1 MKVTTLVLTGFL
13 GAGKTT
19 LLNRLIAAR
28 AARAPG
34 AGHDAAAGKL
44 AIVVNELGSVG
55 VDGDLLPRGAARQ
68 VELPGGCVCCVL
80 ADDLDRTIADILD
93 GNPDV
98 DTLVLETTG
107 VAEPLPIVW
116 TLERAPLLDRLRV
129 AAVVTLV
136 DPASFEGARATS
148 VAAEIQ
154 VEAADVVLLT
164 KADVV
169 GEDER
174 AAARATVAQLAP
186 ATPIVEGDA
195 DAQVAWL
202 LDVLDDPERMVERGA
217 RAHDAQE
224 TGDGHGHGHDEH
236 GHGEHAHDHDGEDGH
251 GHGRAG
257 DPWESHAHG
266 VTSVAVPAT
275 ALVDLEELEDAL
287 AALPPG
293 YFRIKGI
300 VWAIDPRRGAREPA
314 WAVVHRVGARV
325 SSEPV
330 PAPGDGGRL
339 VALGRG
345 VDAAALVDALAASAI
360 D

>member
-28 AARAPG
+28 AA
-34 AGHDAAAGKL
+34 AGPVAGKL
-44 AIVVNELGSVG
+44 ALVVNELGAVG

-80 ADDLDRTIADILD
+80 ADDLDRTVLEILD

-116 TLERAPLLDRLRV
+116 TLERAPLGDRLRV

-136 DPASFEGARATS
+136 DPTSFAAARATS
-148 VAAEIQ
+148 STAEIQ
-154 VEAADVVLLT
+154 VEAADVVMLT
-164 KADVV
+164 KAAVAPA
-169 GEDER
+169 DER
-174 AAARATVAQLAP
+174 VAARAAVGALAP
-186 ATPIVEGDA
+186 ATPLVEGSA
-195 DAQVAWL
+195 DEQVAWL
-202 LDVLDDPERMVERGA
+202 LGVLADPELVVGKGTRSACEPGCGHH
-217 RAHDAQE
+217 HDHE
-224 TGDGHGHGHDEH
+224 HDHDHGSE
-236 GHGEHAHDHDGEDGH
+236 HDHDGEGVR
-251 GHGRAG
+251 GRTG
-257 DPWESHAHG
+257 AHG
-266 VTSVAVPAT
+266 VRAVAVPA
-275 ALVDLEELEDAL
+275 LEVVDLEQLEDEL
-287 AALPPG
+287 AALPST

-300 VWAIDPRRGAREPA
+300 VRAIDPRRGETDAS

-330 PAPGDGGRL
+330 APPSAPGRL
-339 VALGRG
+339 VALGPA
-345 VDAAALVDALAASAI
+345 VEAKALAEALAASVPG
-360 D
+360 

>member
-28 AARAPG
+28 AAAG
-34 AGHDAAAGKL
+34 AVSGKL
-44 AIVVNELGSVG
+44 AIVVNELGAVG

-80 ADDLDRTIADILD
+80 ADDLDRTVLDILD

-116 TLERAPLLDRLRV
+116 TLERAPLADRLRV

-136 DPASFEGARATS
+136 DPTSFAAARATS

-154 VEAADVVLLT
+154 VEAADVLLLS
-164 KADVV
+164 KPDVATA
-169 GEDER
+169 DER
-174 AAARATVAQLAP
+174 AAAMAAVAALAP
-186 ATPIVEGDA
+186 ATPVVEGTA
-195 DAQVAWL
+195 AEQAAWL
-202 LDVLDDPERMVERGA
+202 LGVLADPEAAVA
-217 RAHDAQE
+217 RKPAVAHDA
-224 TGDGHGHGHDEH
+224 H
-236 GHGEHAHDHDGEDGH
+236 HAHDAHDGDHDHAHDGDH
-251 GHGRAG
+251 DHDHAHDDGGAT
-257 DPWESHAHG
+257 PAAHG
-266 VTSVAVPAT
+266 VMAVAVPAT
-275 ALVDLEELEDAL
+275 EVVDLEQLEDEL
-287 AALPPG
+287 AALPAG

-300 VWAIDPRRGAREPA
+300 VRAIDPRTGATAEPGA
-314 WAVVHRVGARV
+314 EVGWAVVHRVGARV

-330 PAPGDGGRL
+330 GAPREPGRL
-339 VALGRG
+339 VALG
-345 VDAAALVDALAASAI
+345 VHVEAAALAAALAASAI
-360 D
+360 T

>member
-28 AARAPG
+28 AAAGPG
-34 AGHDAAAGKL
+34 AGKL
-44 AIVVNELGSVG
+44 ALVVNELGAVG

-80 ADDLDRTIADILD
+80 ADDLDRTVLEILD

-116 TLERAPLLDRLRV
+116 TLERAPLRDRVRV

-136 DPASFEGARATS
+136 DPTSFAAARATS
-148 VAAEIQ
+148 VTAEIQ
-154 VEAADVVLLT
+154 VEAADVLLLS
-164 KADVV
+164 KADVATA
-169 GEDER
+169 EER
-174 AAARATVAQLAP
+174 AAARAAVGALAP
-186 ATPIVEGDA
+186 ATPLLEGSA
-195 DAQVAWL
+195 DEQVAWL
-202 LDVLDDPERMVERGA
+202 LGVLADPELVAGQAARGA
-217 RAHDAQE
+217 ACAPGCEHEHAR
-224 TGDGHGHGHDEH
+224 EH
-236 GHGEHAHDHDGEDGH
+236 GPEHGPEHGEADR
-251 GHGRAG
+251 GRTG
-257 DPWESHAHG
+257 AHG
-266 VTSVAVPAT
+266 VAAVAVAAPEV
-275 ALVDLEELEDAL
+275 VDLEQLEDEL
-287 AALPPG
+287 AALPAT

-300 VWAIDPRRGAREPA
+300 VRAVDPRRGATEPS

-330 PAPGDGGRL
+330 APPSEPGRL
-339 VALGRG
+339 VALGPDVEAR
-345 VDAAALVDALAASAI
+345 ALAEALAASVPA
-360 D
+360 

>member
-28 AARAPG
+28 AAGG
-34 AGHDAAAGKL
+34 AVEGKL
-44 AIVVNELGSVG
+44 AIIVNELGSVG

-80 ADDLDRTIADILD
+80 ADDLDRTVLDILAA
-93 GNPDV
+93 NPDV

-116 TLERAPLLDRLRV
+116 TLERAPLADRLRV

-136 DPASFEGARATS
+136 DPASFEAARATS

-154 VEAADVVLLT
+154 VEAADVLLLT

-169 GEDER
+169 GEGER
-174 AAARATVAQLAP
+174 AAARAAVAALAP
-186 ATPIVEGDA
+186 STPVVEGGA
-195 DAQVAWL
+195 DEQVAWL
-202 LDVLDDPERMVERGA
+202 LDVLADPEAVVA
-217 RAHDAQE
+217 RRDRDRDHGDAAQE
-224 TGDGHGHGHDEH
+224 HDHEHGDADGHGHGH
-236 GHGEHAHDHDGEDGH
+236 GEQDAA
-251 GHGRAG
+251 R
-257 DPWESHAHG
+257 DPWAPHAHG
-266 VTSVAVPAT
+266 VTAVAVA
-275 ALVDLEELEDAL
+275 AEHVVDLEQLEDEL
-287 AALPPG
+287 AALPAG

-300 VWAIDPRRGAREPA
+300 VRAIDPRRGEREAA

-330 PAPGDGGRL
+330 PAPREPGRL

-345 VDAAALVDALAASAI
+345 VDARALAAALAVAAVARG
-360 D
+360 

>member
-28 AARAPG
+28 AAAG
-34 AGHDAAAGKL
+34 AVSGKL
-44 AIVVNELGSVG
+44 AIVVNELGAVG

-80 ADDLDRTIADILD
+80 ADDLDRTVLDILD

-116 TLERAPLLDRLRV
+116 TLERAPLADRLRV

-136 DPASFEGARATS
+136 DPTSFAAARATS

-154 VEAADVVLLT
+154 VEAADVLLLS
-164 KADVV
+164 KPDVATA
-169 GEDER
+169 DER
-174 AAARATVAQLAP
+174 AAAMAAVAALAP
-186 ATPIVEGDA
+186 ATPVVEGTA
-195 DAQVAWL
+195 AEQAAWL
-202 LDVLDDPERMVERGA
+202 LGVLADPEAAVA
-217 RAHDAQE
+217 RKAAVAHDAH
-224 TGDGHGHGHDEH
+224 DADDCDHDHAHGRDHDH
-236 GHGEHAHDHDGEDGH
+236 AHAHAHDDGDT
-251 GHGRAG
+251 A
-257 DPWESHAHG
+257 PTAHG
-266 VTSVAVPAT
+266 VMAVAVPAT
-275 ALVDLEELEDAL
+275 EVVDLEQLEDEL
-287 AALPPG
+287 AALPAG

-300 VWAIDPRRGAREPA
+300 VRAIDPRNGASA
-314 WAVVHRVGARV
+314 ALGADVGWAVVHRVGARV

-330 PAPGDGGRL
+330 AAPREPGRL
-339 VALGRG
+339 VALG
-345 VDAAALVDALAASAI
+345 VHVEAAALAAALAASAI
-360 D
+360 G